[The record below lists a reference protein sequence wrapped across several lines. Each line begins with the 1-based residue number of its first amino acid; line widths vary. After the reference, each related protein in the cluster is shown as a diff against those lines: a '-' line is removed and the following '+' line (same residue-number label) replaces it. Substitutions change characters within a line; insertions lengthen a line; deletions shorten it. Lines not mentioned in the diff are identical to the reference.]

1 MDITRK
7 RFIELFSTGS
17 ALLILH
23 GCGGGGD
30 YNGAP
35 APAPAPGP
43 APAPASSCT
52 EDISANHGHVLTVP
66 VADLDSPTAR
76 TYSIAGAAGHNHQ
89 VTFSPAQLQ
98 QLKAEMPVQVA
109 STAFPGD
116 GHTHN
121 VTVTCVIV

>member
-23 GCGGGGD
+23 GCGGGSD
-30 YNGAP
+30 YGGAP
-35 APAPAPGP
+35 AP

-66 VADLDSPTAR
+66 VADLDSTTAK

-89 VTFSPAQLQ
+89 VTFTPAQLQ

-116 GHTHN
+116 GHSHN

>member
-7 RFIELFSTGS
+7 RFIELFSGAS

-30 YNGAP
+30 YGGS
-35 APAPAPGP
+35 PAPAPGP
-43 APAPASSCT
+43 APAPASGCG
-52 EDISANHGHVLTVP
+52 EAISANHGHALAVP
-66 VADLDSPTAR
+66 VADLDSTTAM
-76 TYSIAGAAGHNHQ
+76 TYSIMGAAAHNHQ

-98 QLKAEMPVQVA
+98 QLKAGTAVTVV
-109 STAFPGD
+109 STDFPGD
-116 GHTHN
+116 GHNHN

>member
-7 RFIELFSTGS
+7 RFIELFSGAS

-30 YNGAP
+30 YDDPPAP
-35 APAPAPGP
+35 APAPASGCGE
-43 APAPASSCT
+43 A
-52 EDISANHGHVLTVP
+52 ISANHGHALAVP
-66 VADLDSPTAR
+66 VADLDSAAAM
-76 TYSIAGAAGHNHQ
+76 TYSIMGAAAHTHQ

-98 QLKAEMPVQVA
+98 QLKAGTPVTVV
-109 STAFPGD
+109 STDFPGD
-116 GHTHN
+116 GHNHN

>member
-7 RFIELFSTGS
+7 RFIALFSGAS

-30 YNGAP
+30 YGGTPAP
-35 APAPAPGP
+35 APAPASG
-43 APAPASSCT
+43 CG
-52 EDISANHGHVLTVP
+52 EVISANHDHELTVP
-66 VADLDSPTAR
+66 VADLDSTTAK
-76 TYSIAGAAGHNHQ
+76 TYDIMGAAAHNHQ

-98 QLKAEMPVQVA
+98 QLKAGTPVTVA
-109 STAFPGD
+109 STAFSGD
-116 GHTHN
+116 GHNHN

>member
-23 GCGGGGD
+23 GCGGGSD
-30 YNGAP
+30 YGGAPAPAPGAP
-35 APAPAPGP
+35 APAPASGCSE
-43 APAPASSCT
+43 A
-52 EDISANHGHVLTVP
+52 ISANHGHTLTVP

-76 TYSIAGAAGHNHQ
+76 TYDIAGAAGHSHQ
-89 VTFSPAQLQ
+89 VTFSPMQLQ
-98 QLKAEMPVQVA
+98 QLKAGTAVSVG

-116 GHTHN
+116 GHSHN